1 MARSIPPN
9 CGVADLA
16 AATLPNSRRNLLFQC
31 RSLWHDDKRGQEMRR
46 LGLLLLAVLFAAM
59 AATTGFAADRSASVQ
74 AEVEQALAR
83 LARLDPAQGFSYGA
97 VEIVPEDSAY
107 GVTVADVAMKLA
119 ANDPGI
125 LDIGIV
131 SFRLSPVGAD
141 AYRVDR
147 LATVNGF
154 AHRGADGQVDGVW
167 QVVPRRLS
175 GLWSRS
181 QGGFLRRG
189 ATVDI
194 GLAITGLDTAVS
206 AVASA
211 PPQPGSNLG
220 WLQLMLL
227 RGLARREAAA
237 DGVVIDR
244 YDISAAA
251 GRPIVVNGQAFD
263 LSAAA
268 LSVP

>member
-1 MARSIPPN
+1 MRWL
-9 CGVADLA
+9 GV
-16 AATLPNSRRNLLFQC
+16 F
-31 RSLWHDDKRGQEMRR
+31 
-46 LGLLLLAVLFAAM
+46 VLVFALAAM
-59 AATTGFAADRSASVQ
+59 AATTVFAADRSAAIQ

-125 LDIGIV
+125 LDVGIV
-131 SFRLSPVGAD
+131 SFRLLPVGGD
-141 AYRVDR
+141 AYRVDSVV
-147 LATVNGF
+147 AANGF
-154 AHRGADGQVDGVW
+154 PHRSADGQVDGVW

-189 ATVDI
+189 AAVDVS
-194 GLAITGLDTAVS
+194 LAITGLDTAVS
-206 AVASA
+206 AVAAA
-211 PPQPGSNLG
+211 PPQSGSNLG

-237 DGVVIDR
+237 DGVVVDR

-251 GRPIVVNGQAFD
+251 DGPVVVNGRAFD

-268 LSVP
+268 LSIP

>member
-1 MARSIPPN
+1 
-9 CGVADLA
+9 
-16 AATLPNSRRNLLFQC
+16 
-31 RSLWHDDKRGQEMRR
+31 MRR
-46 LGLLLLAVLFAAM
+46 PGLLLLVFAFAAM
-59 AATTGFAADRSASVQ
+59 AATTVLAADRSAAVQ
-74 AEVEQALAR
+74 AEVERALAR
-83 LARLDPAQGFSYGA
+83 LARLDPPQGFSYGA
-97 VEIVPEDSAY
+97 IEDIPEGSTY

-131 SFRLSPVGAD
+131 SFRLSPVAGD

-147 LATVNGF
+147 IA
-154 AHRGADGQVDGVW
+154 AADGFDHHDADGRVDGTW
-167 QVVPRRLS
+167 RVVPRRLS

-189 ATVDI
+189 AAVDI
-194 GLAITGLDTAVS
+194 SLAITGLDTAVS
-206 AVASA
+206 AVAAA

-237 DGVVIDR
+237 DGVIVDR

-251 GRPIVVNGQAFD
+251 NGPVVVNGRAFD

-268 LSVP
+268 LSIP

>member
-1 MARSIPPN
+1 
-9 CGVADLA
+9 
-16 AATLPNSRRNLLFQC
+16 
-31 RSLWHDDKRGQEMRR
+31 MRR
-46 LGLLLLAVLFAAM
+46 LGLLLLVFLFAAM
-59 AATTGFAADRSASVQ
+59 AATTVFAGDRSAAVQ
-74 AEVEQALAR
+74 AEVERALAR
-83 LARLDPAQGFSYGA
+83 LARLDPSQGFSYGA
-97 VEIVPEDSAY
+97 VEIVREGSAY

-131 SFRLSPVGAD
+131 SFRLSPVGGD

-147 LATVNGF
+147 VAAANGF
-154 AHRGADGQVDGVW
+154 AHRGADGRVDGIW
-167 QVVPRRLS
+167 RFVPRRLS

-181 QGGFLRRG
+181 QGGFLRRD
-189 ATVDI
+189 AAVDV
-194 GLAITGLDTAVS
+194 GLTITGLDTAVN

-237 DGVVIDR
+237 DGAIVDR
-244 YDISAAA
+244 YDINAAA
-251 GRPIVVNGQAFD
+251 NGPVVVNGRAFD

-268 LSVP
+268 LSIP

>member
-1 MARSIPPN
+1 MRWL
-9 CGVADLA
+9 GVFVLVF
-16 AATLPNSRRNLLFQC
+16 TL
-31 RSLWHDDKRGQEMRR
+31 
-46 LGLLLLAVLFAAM
+46 VAM
-59 AATTGFAADRSASVQ
+59 AATTVFAADRSAAVQ
-74 AEVEQALAR
+74 AEVERALAR
-83 LARLDPAQGFSYGA
+83 LARLDPAQGFSCGA
-97 VEIVPEDSAY
+97 VEIVPEGSAY

-119 ANDPGI
+119 ANDPGV

-147 LATVNGF
+147 LATVDGF

-167 QVVPRRLS
+167 RVLPRTLS

-189 ATVDI
+189 AAVDVS
-194 GLAITGLDTAVS
+194 LAITGLDAAVS

-237 DGVVIDR
+237 DGAVVDR

-251 GRPIVVNGQAFD
+251 NGPVVVNGRAFD

>member
-1 MARSIPPN
+1 
-9 CGVADLA
+9 
-16 AATLPNSRRNLLFQC
+16 
-31 RSLWHDDKRGQEMRR
+31 MRR
-46 LGLLLLAVLFAAM
+46 LSLLLSVLLFAAT
-59 AATTGFAADRSASVQ
+59 AATTVLAADRSAAVQ
-74 AEVEQALAR
+74 AEVERALAR
-83 LARLDPAQGFSYGA
+83 LARLDPSQGFSYGA
-97 VEIVPEDSAY
+97 IEVIPEGSAY
-107 GVTVADVAMKLA
+107 GVTVADVAAKLA

-147 LATVNGF
+147 IVTANGF

-189 ATVDI
+189 AAVDVS
-194 GLAITGLDTAVS
+194 LAITGLDTAVS

-211 PPQPGSNLG
+211 PPQPGSGLG

-237 DGVVIDR
+237 DGAVVDR

-251 GRPIVVNGQAFD
+251 NGPVVVNGRAFD
-263 LSAAA
+263 LSTAA
-268 LSVP
+268 LSIP

>member
-1 MARSIPPN
+1 
-9 CGVADLA
+9 
-16 AATLPNSRRNLLFQC
+16 
-31 RSLWHDDKRGQEMRR
+31 MRR
-46 LGLLLLAVLFAAM
+46 LSLPLLAFVFSAIV
-59 AATTGFAADRSASVQ
+59 ATTSFAVDRSAAVQ
-74 AEVEQALAR
+74 GEVERALAR
-83 LARLDPAQGFSYGA
+83 LARLDPVQGFSYGA
-97 VEIVPEDSAY
+97 IEVIPEGGAY
-107 GVTVADVAMKLA
+107 GVTVADVAAKLA

-131 SFRLSPVGAD
+131 SFRLSPVGGD

-147 LATVNGF
+147 FATVNGF

-167 QVVPRRLS
+167 QVVPRSLS

-189 ATVDI
+189 AAVDVS
-194 GLAITGLDTAVS
+194 LAITGLDAAVS

-211 PPQPGSNLG
+211 PPQPGSDLG

-227 RGLARREAAA
+227 RGLARREAAT
-237 DGVVIDR
+237 DGAVVDR

-251 GRPIVVNGQAFD
+251 NGPVVVNGRAFD
-263 LSAAA
+263 PSAAA
-268 LSVP
+268 LSIP